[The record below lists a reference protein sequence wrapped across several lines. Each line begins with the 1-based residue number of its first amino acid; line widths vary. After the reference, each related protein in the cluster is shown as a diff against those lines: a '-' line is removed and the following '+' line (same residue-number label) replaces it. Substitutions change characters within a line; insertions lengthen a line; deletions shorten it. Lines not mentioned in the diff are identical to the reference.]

1 MKISKRIPV
10 TNLRSI
16 WPKETDFSDWLV
28 TEDGLELVAD
38 DIGIQVEDPQREC
51 RPGDFPCDIVGHVL
65 GDEDHKVVI
74 ENQFGRTDHDH
85 LGKLLTYA
93 AAHSATTAIWI
104 TEEVS
109 DDHRKVI
116 DWLNDNT
123 PPSISLY
130 LAQLKAYQIG
140 DSPVAPQ
147 LAVVCRPNLQI
158 KIQSEQVSEASKETH
173 LWRKLYW
180 EEILTFIKGKRP
192 PFSVQ
197 APSVGNWSNISIGR
211 ANIYLELTLT
221 PKNKCIGCELR
232 IKVPWKNEAFKQLK
246 LQQSAIEV
254 EIGEALLWLPDAGQ
268 KLSKIMLKAN
278 IDPADHSN
286 RDQVKVWMYEK
297 SVAFYEVFHER
308 VKKLVSPTGSLI
320 ADEME
325 TEDE

>member
-1 MKISKRIPV
+1 MKISKHIPV

-16 WPKETDFSDWLV
+16 WHKETDFSDWLV
-28 TEDGLELVAD
+28 TEDGLELVAN
-38 DIGIQVEDPQREC
+38 DIGVQVEDPQREC

-123 PPSISLY
+123 PPNISLY
-130 LAQLKAYQIG
+130 LVQLKAYRIG
-140 DSPVAPQ
+140 DSPVAPM
-147 LAVVCRPNLQI
+147 LDVVCRPNLKFKVQHENT
-158 KIQSEQVSEASKETH
+158 SESSKETQ
-173 LWRKLYW
+173 LWRKQFW
-180 EEILTFIKGKRP
+180 EEILAHIKSKQP

-197 APSVGNWSNISIGR
+197 SASVANWSNISIGR

-221 PKNKCIGCELR
+221 PKSKCIGCELR
-232 IKVPWKNEAFKQLK
+232 IKVAWKDEAFKQLK
-246 LQQSAIEV
+246 AQQAAIEA
-254 EIGEALLWLPDAGQ
+254 EIGEPLQWLPDAGT

-278 IDPADHSN
+278 IDPQDPAN
-286 RDQVKVWMYEK
+286 RDQVIKWMYEK
-297 SVAFYEVFHER
+297 SVAFYHAMHGR
-308 VKKLVSPTGSLI
+308 VKN
-320 ADEME
+320 
-325 TEDE
+325 